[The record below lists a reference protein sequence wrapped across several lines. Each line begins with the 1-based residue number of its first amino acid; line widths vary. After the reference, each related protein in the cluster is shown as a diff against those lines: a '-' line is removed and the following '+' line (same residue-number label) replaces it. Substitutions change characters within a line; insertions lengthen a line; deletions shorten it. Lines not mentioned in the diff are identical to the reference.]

1 MKRLLSLLIILSV
14 LGVGLLLS
22 LTLFIIAKN
31 EFQAY
36 IDQQV
41 DHTHQQV
48 RERFQVFD
56 ELIANDERELHKQA
70 RRALKR
76 VTDIILHDNFKPE
89 DWSPERLQ
97 QLSDQYNV
105 DAIYVIDRSTKVVAT
120 NFLPDLGFNLGTI
133 SKPFN
138 DYLSK
143 LYGTGRL
150 EVDRINVSSKTG
162 ILQIYAYYAP
172 LGSDYI
178 VEVSYDVKKYLIRS
192 HSSRYVDFMF
202 GDFFTELSKSSPLL
216 DKVDIYLVNNYAA
229 FPFLQDTPNIAAQE
243 LPAIPEKGVLK
254 RQGDDNTLYHFSR
267 ADLNRSNLHSAD
279 YLAIRSTIN
288 LTPMKLLLHKF
299 LGISLIVI
307 VITLTLGFIL
317 ITYLFD
323 KWILRRIFRII
334 AALERSAEG
343 DYRDQLSSEKRD
355 ELGLISDHINSM
367 NKRIA
372 RRDEELREARDYLEL
387 RVEER
392 TSDLQLEIEAR
403 IEAEKKLKNLASTD
417 PLTGVMNR
425 RAFDEQA
432 HRELANAK
440 RHGREL
446 TLILLDLD
454 HFKSINDKFG
464 HQFGDQV
471 LIKIAELIQPCLRAT
486 DSLCRHGGEEFIII
500 LPETDI
506 HNAKLIAE
514 RLRLEIENAVI
525 SNQSDVNASVTAS
538 LGVAQWADDEKDI
551 LPSIHRADE
560 AMYQAKQEGRNR
572 VVVSAHQLSSSL

>member
-22 LTLFIIAKN
+22 LTLFIIAKK

>member
-229 FPFLQDTPNIAAQE
+229 FPFLQDTPNITAQE
-243 LPAIPEKGVLK
+243 LPVIPEKGVLK